1 MKKIFIV
8 LCMGLS
14 IGLSAQDYQGRFYE
28 EETGISMNM
37 RFSINNHSFTI
48 VSRDGEEFMMFVL
61 RDSRENAVGNGIY
74 YYGGDVGE
82 DRVIVWKV
90 CDEIKGVWVYYG
102 DMIVQSTSVLEI
114 IPSARIPQQGC
125 F

>member
-1 MKKIFIV
+1 MKKLLIV

-14 IGLSAQDYQGRFYE
+14 SFMSAQDYQGRFYE

-37 RFSINNHSFTI
+37 RFSINDYSFTI
-48 VSRDGEEFMMFVL
+48 VSKSGIEVIVFGL
-61 RDSRENAVGNGIY
+61 RDMRKNDVGNGVY
-74 YYGGDVGE
+74 YYGGDVGQ

-90 CDEIKGVWVYYG
+90 CDEIKGVWVYYE
-102 DMIVQSTSVLEI
+102 DMIVMSTSVSEI

>member
-48 VSRDGEEFMMFVL
+48 VSKSGIEVIVFGL
-61 RDSRENAVGNGIY
+61 RDMRKNDVGNGVY
-74 YYGGDVGE
+74 YYGGNVGQ

-90 CDEIKGVWVYYG
+90 CDEIKGVWVYYE
-102 DMIVQSTSVLEI
+102 DMIVMSTSVSEI

>member
-1 MKKIFIV
+1 MKKLLIV

-14 IGLSAQDYQGRFYE
+14 SFMSAQDYQGRFYE
-28 EETGISMNM
+28 EEMRISMNM
-37 RFSINNHSFTI
+37 RLSINDHSFTI

-61 RDSRENAVGNGIY
+61 RDSRENAVGNGVY
-74 YYGGDVGE
+74 YYGGNVGQ

-90 CDEIKGVWVYYG
+90 CDEIKGVWVYYE
-102 DMIVQSTSVLEI
+102 DMIVMSTSVSEI

>member
-1 MKKIFIV
+1 MKKLIV
-8 LCMGLS
+8 LFMVFSSL
-14 IGLSAQDYQGRFYE
+14 LSAQDYQGRFYE

-37 RFSINNHSFTI
+37 RFSINDHSFTI
-48 VSRDGEEFMMFVL
+48 VSRNGEEFMMFVL
-61 RDSRENAVGNGIY
+61 RDMRENAVGNGIY
-74 YYGGDVGE
+74 YYGGDVGQ

-102 DMIVQSTSVLEI
+102 DMIVMSTSVSEI
-114 IPSARIPQQGC
+114 ISSAQIPQQGC

>member
-1 MKKIFIV
+1 MKKLIV
-8 LCMGLS
+8 LFMVFSSL
-14 IGLSAQDYQGRFYE
+14 LSAQDYQGRFYE
-28 EETGISMNM
+28 EEMRISMNM
-37 RFSINNHSFTI
+37 RFSINDHSFTV

-61 RDSRENAVGNGIY
+61 RDSRENAVGNGVY
-74 YYGGDVGE
+74 YYGGNVGQ

-90 CDEIKGVWVYYG
+90 CDEIKGVWVYYE
-102 DMIVQSTSVLEI
+102 DMIVMSTSVSEI